1 MGMET
6 GFILSF
12 LAGMASILS
21 PCVLPLIPIV
31 IGYSVLKRGLKEIL
45 AFTGGFFLIF
55 AVITVLTVIFTAA
68 LNSYLLYIR
77 IVAAILLVLVGLFFI
92 INPQMPRLSLAAR
105 PDGGVVASFSLG
117 LLTCLAWSPCFGPY
131 VVAVAAY
138 SASTGNVLYSAL
150 NMILFAAGFSLT
162 MFILALLSS
171 RINFERISKYSNTIR
186 IISGLFIVIAGIYM
200 LWGLI

>member
-1 MGMET
+1 MET

-77 IVAAILLVLVGLFFI
+77 IVAATLLVLVGLFFI
-92 INPQMPRLSLAAR
+92 INPQMPRLSLASR
-105 PDGGVVASFSLG
+105 PDGGVVGSFLLG

-186 IISGLFIVIAGIYM
+186 IISGLVIVIAGIYM

>member
-1 MGMET
+1 
-6 GFILSF
+6 F

-105 PDGGVVASFSLG
+105 PDGGVVPSFLLG

>member
-1 MGMET
+1 
-6 GFILSF
+6 
-12 LAGMASILS
+12 MASILS

-92 INPQMPRLSLAAR
+92 INPQMPRLSFASR
-105 PDGGVVASFSLG
+105 PDGGVVGSFLLG

-150 NMILFAAGFSLT
+150 NMVLFAAGFSLT

>member
-1 MGMET
+1 MET

-31 IGYSVLKRGLKEIL
+31 MGQSILNKDIKEVL
-45 AFTGGFFLIF
+45 AFTGGFFIIF
-55 AVITVLTVIFTAA
+55 AAITVLTIIFTAA
-68 LNSYLLYIR
+68 INFYLLYFR
-77 IVAAILLVLVGLFFI
+77 IVAAIILVLVGLFFI
-92 INPQMPRLSLAAR
+92 INPKLPTL
-105 PDGGVVASFSLG
+105 PVTVPKVGGIKGSFLLG
-117 LLTCLAWSPCFGPY
+117 LITCLAWSPCFGPY

-150 NMILFAAGFSLT
+150 NMILFAGGFTLT
-162 MFILALLSS
+162 IFALAFLAS
-171 RINFERISKYSNTIR
+171 RLDFKVLSKYSNGIR
-186 IISGLFIVIAGIYM
+186 VISGIIIVIAGVYL

>member
-1 MGMET
+1 MET
-6 GFILSF
+6 GLILSF

-31 IGYSVLKRGLKEIL
+31 IGYSILKRGLKEVL

-68 LNSYLLYIR
+68 LNTYLLYIR
-77 IVAAILLVLVGLFFI
+77 MVAAILLVLIGLFFI
-92 INPQMPRLSLAAR
+92 INPQIPTLSFTSR
-105 PDGGVVASFSLG
+105 PERGVVGSFLMG

-131 VVAVAAY
+131 VVAVAVY
-138 SASTGNVLYSAL
+138 GASTGNVLYSAM

-162 MFILALLSS
+162 LFALALLAS
-171 RINFERISKYSNTIR
+171 RINWERISKYSKTIR
-186 IISGLFIVIAGIYM
+186 ILSGLIIMVAGIYL
-200 LWGLI
+200 LWGLL